1 MIIVTH
7 HTIYIYGEAGEMD
20 ALFQGRAKGGRVARL
35 SFLIFFLASIAL
47 INTDVF
53 ATIPLITD
61 DTGIQGKGKFQVELS
76 GAYSDDRED
85 GVTSKGTDFS
95 TTFSYGILNEVDIVL
110 SFPYRFL
117 RREDDEST
125 NKTNGFSDIAIE
137 AKWRFFEKNGFS
149 MALKPGITL
158 STGNED
164 KDLGKGRSA
173 YYLYFITS
181 KEIAPWAF
189 HINLAYSRNENKI
202 DERNDI
208 WHTSLASTVE
218 IIKNFKLVGD
228 IGVESNP
235 EKSSAVLPA
244 YILGGFI
251 YSLKE
256 DFDIGLGLKG
266 GLTRVESDLSVRG
279 GITWRF

>member
-1 MIIVTH
+1 M
-7 HTIYIYGEAGEMD
+7 GS
-20 ALFQGRAKGGRVARL
+20 LFTGRAKGGSTVL
-35 SFLIFFLASIAL
+35 PGFLTIIMVIIVC
-47 INTDVF
+47 INTNAF
-53 ATIPLITD
+53 AASPLITD
-61 DTGIQGKGKFQVELS
+61 DTGTQGKGKFQVEFC

-85 GVTSKGTDFS
+85 GVTSKGTDLS
-95 TTFSYGILNEVDIVL
+95 TTFSYGIIDKVDIVL
-110 SFPYRFL
+110 SVPYQFL
-117 RREDDEST
+117 RAEDDESA
-125 NKTNGFSDIAIE
+125 NKTDGFSDIAIE

-158 STGNED
+158 PTGNEE
-164 KDLGKGRSA
+164 KGLGKGRSA

-189 HINLAYSRNENKI
+189 HFNLVYFRNENKNG
-202 DERNDI
+202 ERHDI
-208 WHTSLASTVE
+208 WHASLAATLEVV
-218 IIKNFKLVGD
+218 KNLKLVGD

-251 YSLKE
+251 YSVKE
-256 DFDIGLGLKG
+256 NFDIGLGVKS
-266 GLTRVESDLSVRG
+266 GLTGVETDLSLRG